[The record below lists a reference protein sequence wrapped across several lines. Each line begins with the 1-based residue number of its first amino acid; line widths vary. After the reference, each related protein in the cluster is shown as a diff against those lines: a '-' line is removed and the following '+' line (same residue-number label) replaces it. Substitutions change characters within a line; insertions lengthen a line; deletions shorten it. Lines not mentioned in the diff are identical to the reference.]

1 MVGTFIIGLRE
12 GLEAALVVGI
22 LLAYVRKVGRT
33 DVRPRIWLGVAAAV
47 LLSLAVGA
55 ILTFGTYGL
64 SFQAQELIGGTMSI
78 IAVGF
83 VTWMVFWMARTARH
97 LKGHLEGEVDRAL
110 TGAAWSLVLVGFL
123 AVAREGIETAL
134 FLWSAVRSSGEGESP
149 WLGALLGLATAVAL
163 GALIHRGI
171 VRIDLARFF
180 QWTGGLLVVVAA
192 GVLAYAVHDLQE
204 ARFLPG
210 PFEPAPEGASSFVS
224 SLYGDSAW
232 LFRIPDVID
241 PSGLPAAIL
250 KGTIGFSPEMTT
262 LEVAVWAVYLV
273 VVMTFFLRT
282 TRRRTP
288 APSPVSEGA
297 SAS

>member
-22 LLAYVRKVGRT
+22 LLAYVQKVGRP
-33 DVRPRIWLGVAAAV
+33 DVRARIWVGVAAAA

-55 ILTFGTYGL
+55 LLTFGTYGL
-64 SFQAQELIGGTMSI
+64 TFQAQELIGGTMSI

-97 LKGHLEGEVDRAL
+97 LKGQLESEVDKAL
-110 TGAAWSLVLVGFL
+110 TGSAWTLVLVGFL

-134 FLWSAVRSSGEGESP
+134 FLWSAVRSSGDGESP
-149 WLGALLGLATAVAL
+149 WLGAVLGLAAAVAL

-171 VRIDLARFF
+171 VRIDLAKFF

-210 PFEPAPEGASSFVS
+210 PFEPAPAGASSFAS
-224 SLYGDSAW
+224 GLYGESAW

-250 KGTIGFSPEMTT
+250 KGTIGFSPEMTV
-262 LEVAVWAVYLV
+262 LEVLAWGVYLA
-273 VVMTFFLRT
+273 VVMTLFLRV

-288 APSPVSEGA
+288 AAVSLSEGA
-297 SAS
+297 S